1 MNRYVIQT
9 AKQACRELR
18 KKSTSSEQLLWQA
31 VRNRK
36 VLGKKFYRQ
45 YPIMFKYMDKER
57 FFIADFFCYEPRLV
71 IEIDGKKHDDQKDYD
86 ELRTHIINHLGI
98 EVVRF
103 KNDEIEYDLNRVL
116 RILEDLLNGKTHP
129 KPLS

>member
-1 MNRYVIQT
+1 MNRHIIQT
-9 AKQACRELR
+9 AKKACRELR
-18 KKSTSSEQLLWQA
+18 KKSTSSERLLWQA

-57 FFIADFFCYEPRLV
+57 FFIADFFCYESRLV

-86 ELRTHIINHLGI
+86 ELRTHVINHLGI

-103 KNDEIEYDLNRVL
+103 KNDEIDNDLNRVL
-116 RILEDLLNGKTHP
+116 RRLHGLLSGRTHP
-129 KPLS
+129 KSLS